1 MLNVSIDLILSNGII
16 NHVPLLETIYNQVN
30 IFFGRIL
37 ITKKVTEIWD
47 NYLTMLNVIE
57 DLILSNGI
65 IKLRTVI
72 RNL

>member
-1 MLNVSIDLILSNGII
+1 MNVSIDLILSNGII

-30 IFFGRIL
+30 IFFWRIL
-37 ITKKVTEIWD
+37 ITKKVTELWD

>member
-30 IFFGRIL
+30 IFFWRIL
-37 ITKKVTEIWD
+37 ITKKVTELWD

-65 IKLRTVI
+65 I
-72 RNL
+72 

>member
-1 MLNVSIDLILSNGII
+1 MFNVSIDLILSNGII

-37 ITKKVTEIWD
+37 ITKKVTELWD

>member
-37 ITKKVTEIWD
+37 ITEKVTELWD

>member
-1 MLNVSIDLILSNGII
+1 MLSVSIDLILSNGII
-16 NHVPLLETIYNQVN
+16 NHVPLVETIYNQVN
-30 IFFGRIL
+30 IFLGRIL

>member
-37 ITKKVTEIWD
+37 ITKKLLNYEIII
-47 NYLTMLNVIE
+47 LPIE
-57 DLILSNGI
+57 CYRRSDF
-65 IKLRTVI
+65 IKWNNKITYRY
-72 RNL
+72 

>member
-1 MLNVSIDLILSNGII
+1 MNVSIDLILSNGII

-37 ITKKVTEIWD
+37 ITKKVTELWD

-65 IKLRTVI
+65 VKLRTVI
-72 RNL
+72 KNL

>member
-1 MLNVSIDLILSNGII
+1 MNVSIDLILSNGII

-37 ITKKVTEIWD
+37 ITKKVTELWD

>member
-1 MLNVSIDLILSNGII
+1 MLSVSIDLILSNGII

-30 IFFGRIL
+30 IFLGRIL